1 MARRRAAIFTDYDG
15 TLTPIVS
22 RPEAATVPADM
33 KRILTDLARSCTV
46 AVISGRDL
54 DDVRGMI
61 GLDELIYVGSHG
73 FDIAGPAGMHIE
85 HEQGTRFLP
94 VLDEAERELTGAF
107 SSVAGVQLERKK
119 YAIAIHYRNA
129 DPGAAATVE
138 AAVDRALRHRES
150 LRKRSGK
157 KIFELQPAV
166 DWDKGKAIAWL
177 LERLGLDEPDVL
189 PFYLGD
195 DTTDEDAFRAL
206 RDRGVTVVVAAKDRP
221 TDARYRLRDPA
232 EVRAFLARLAGATR
246 E

>member
-1 MARRRAAIFTDYDG
+1 MEHRRTAIFTDYDG

-22 RPEAATVPADM
+22 QPEAATLSAGM
-33 KRILTDLARSCTV
+33 KRTLAGLARSCTV

-61 GLDELIYVGSHG
+61 GLDELIYAGSHG
-73 FDIAGPAGMHIE
+73 FEIAGPAGMHIARE
-85 HEQGTRFLP
+85 EGTRFLP
-94 VLDEAERELTGAF
+94 LLDEAERELSGALAAITG
-107 SSVAGVQLERKK
+107 VRLERKK
-119 YAIAIHYRNA
+119 FAVAVHYRNA
-129 DPGAAATVE
+129 DPGAAATV
-138 AAVDRALRHRES
+138 AAAADRALQNRES

-157 KIFELQPAV
+157 KIFEVQPAV
-166 DWDKGKAIAWL
+166 DWHKGKAVTWM

-206 RDRGVTVVVAAKDRP
+206 RDRGVTVVVAAGDRP
-221 TDARYRLRDPA
+221 TDARYRLRDPG
-232 EVRAFLARLAGATR
+232 EVREFLEILAAAAR